1 MKFLSLFFMVVLVFV
16 LSQVIMGQDEQQY
29 VLNGNGARAAGMGN
43 AFTGLAD
50 DATAISWNAAGLTQ
64 LYSPEASVIGRFGF
78 GSLDPDYQNVDVS
91 VETGSTFQL
100 NFASLAIPFSA
111 GNINIVGGVAYR
123 RMFDFTKNVEMT
135 FKAMGFEA
143 TTKVENTGGVDAI
156 SPALGIQLNEMIS
169 VGAAANILIGS
180 TDYLSE
186 TSGFIGDDKDESS
199 EKYSGVG
206 FDIGLLVK
214 PSPTVQIGANL
225 NLPYSVT
232 INSKMEDFDDVEY
245 KLNVPFAFSIGLA
258 LRASDNLTIAADYRS
273 RPWSNAEWEYE
284 VDGEVFTEKLEDAEN
299 ANSIHVGLEYLAEA
313 GNNVLPLRVGFYTLP
328 TPGIDEN
335 DDQISFNAVT
345 AGLGII
351 MGNII
356 LDGSF
361 EYVFG
366 SYVGAQ
372 VAGTDVDYTV
382 NDFRVTVGGV
392 IHFGK

>member
-1 MKFLSLFFMVVLVFV
+1 MKFLSLFFMVVFVFI
-16 LSQVIMGQDEQQY
+16 LGQVVMGQDAQQY
-29 VLNGNGARAAGMGN
+29 ILNGNGARAAGMGN

-123 RMFDFTKNVEMT
+123 RIFDFTQNYEIT
-135 FKAMGFEA
+135 AGANGFEA

-169 VGAAANILIGS
+169 VGATANILLGS
-180 TDYLSE
+180 TDYLYE
-186 TSGFIGDDKDESS
+186 TGGLLGDFSS
-199 EKYSGVG
+199 EYSEDYSGVA
-206 FDIGLLVK
+206 FDIGVLVK

-232 INSKMEDFDDVEY
+232 INEMMEESDDFEY
-245 KLNVPFAFSIGLA
+245 QLNVPFAFSIGVA
-258 LRASDNLTIAADYRS
+258 LRASDNLTVAADYRS
-273 RPWSNAEWEYE
+273 RPWSNAEFEFE
-284 VDGEVFTEKLEDAEN
+284 GETMEFEAEN

-313 GNNVLPLRVGFYTLP
+313 GNNVLPLRIGFYTLP
-328 TPGIDEN
+328 TPGTDYNE
-335 DDQISFNAVT
+335 DQIAFNAVT

-351 MGNII
+351 MGNLI

-366 SYVGAQ
+366 SYVGDE
-372 VAGTDVDYTV
+372 VGGTDVDYNV
-382 NDFRVTVGGV
+382 SDFRVTVGGV